1 MKHPSMRRDL
11 KIKPLSE
18 GIGLG
23 TLKSTSSHQNQN
35 VGSSSLPNIHSD
47 SFAVRRAQ
55 VAYQPHSVAAQL
67 RSRTSTVWFVG
78 FMRFLAGFGLDLL
91 VGAFTLFV
99 FAWAGILAWNLGSK
113 GELNPFIA
121 LLTITDTLERLSLM
135 KLIVGLITAAIFWR
149 ASRLAFLRP
158 RVV

>member
-1 MKHPSMRRDL
+1 MKQPSMRRDL

-23 TLKSTSSHQNQN
+23 TLKSTSSHHHQN
-35 VGSSSLPNIHSD
+35 VVRSTIPSTPPD

-55 VAYQPHSVAAQL
+55 VAYQQHSVAAQL
-67 RSRTSTVWFVG
+67 RSRRSTVWYVG
-78 FMRFLAGFGLDLL
+78 LTRFLAGFGLDLL

-99 FAWAGILAWNLGSK
+99 FAWAGILAWNLGAK
-113 GELNPFIA
+113 GELNPFIS
-121 LLTITDTLERLSLM
+121 LLTITDTLERLSSM